1 MARHNAGKPIFTPRS
16 MSGDRMI
23 DALFAEYRRKEMT
36 LGEISEAASLTG
48 STLNSLLKERCVV
61 PKFRTIRQL
70 ATGAGVRIIL
80 ETEDGRRIDPYGP
93 REPDAR

>member
-1 MARHNAGKPIFTPRS
+1 MKKRNARKPKFVPLS
-16 MSGDRMI
+16 MSGEHAI
-23 DALFAEYRRKEMT
+23 DAIFAEYHRKGMT
-36 LGEISEAASLTG
+36 LDQISEAASLTG

-61 PKFRTIRQL
+61 PKFRTIHKL

-93 REPDAR
+93 KE